1 MSELARLS
9 AFRAERGVSPRSERD
24 RLVAEAQSAAAVAP
38 VLAAAI
44 EEQYARI
51 DVLAGRTVGLARNE
65 LSSPANLPDTPG
77 IDLAA
82 TPADLLRRCP
92 DIIAAD
98 ARLAARDAGVAAALR
113 DRLPRFNLAGL
124 IGTIAGAIHPLFSAA
139 AFTAQGTAGLSYS
152 IFDGGRS
159 RAAVDAARADVAAA
173 SSSYQRTVLGAIADV
188 EAASAARISADAR
201 TRFLR
206 EAEQRLETASNAVRL
221 GEAQGALS
229 LNDVLDV
236 DRRLQDARDARL
248 VAEADRALAS
258 IALVRALG
266 GSGPV
271 DRVVDR
277 SGRRLW

>member
-1 MSELARLS
+1 
-9 AFRAERGVSPRSERD
+9 
-24 RLVAEAQSAAAVAP
+24 

-82 TPADLLRRCP
+82 TPADLLRRRP

-152 IFDGGRS
+152 IS
-159 RAAVDAARADVAAA
+159 MAAARAQQLTLRAPTSRPHRAAISVLFWA
-173 SSSYQRTVLGAIADV
+173 PSQMSRQRAPHGSAPTQEPVFCARRSNGSKLQATQF
-188 EAASAARISADAR
+188 ASASPKVP
-201 TRFLR
+201 FL
-206 EAEQRLETASNAVRL
+206 
-221 GEAQGALS
+221 
-229 LNDVLDV
+229 
-236 DRRLQDARDARL
+236 
-248 VAEADRALAS
+248 
-258 IALVRALG
+258 
-266 GSGPV
+266 
-271 DRVVDR
+271 
-277 SGRRLW
+277 

>member
-9 AFRAERGVSPRSERD
+9 AFRAERGVSPQSERD

-82 TPADLLRRCP
+82 TPADLLRRRP

-124 IGTIAGAIHPLFSAA
+124 IGTIAGAINPLFSAA

-173 SSSYQRTVLGAIADV
+173 SSSYQRTVLCAIADV

-221 GEAQGALS
+221 GESQGALS

-266 GSGPV
+266 GGGPV

>member
-1 MSELARLS
+1 LSELARLS
-9 AFRAERGVSPRSERD
+9 AFRAERGVSPQSERD

-44 EEQYARI
+44 EEQCARI

-221 GEAQGALS
+221 GESQGALS

-236 DRRLQDARDARL
+236 DRRLQDACDARL